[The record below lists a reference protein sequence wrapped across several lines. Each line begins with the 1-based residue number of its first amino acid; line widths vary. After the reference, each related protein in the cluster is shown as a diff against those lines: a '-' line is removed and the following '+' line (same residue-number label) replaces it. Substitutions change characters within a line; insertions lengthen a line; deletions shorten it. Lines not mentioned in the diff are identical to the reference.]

1 MGEAN
6 FYYFTCLKNWIGMI
20 KDMRR
25 VGLLLPRDL
34 IRLSPCPSFAFSPH
48 AAAAASTS
56 AAAFPKGETAMNVFD
71 RKAKALHRDR
81 SVIIRD
87 DHQVFDYLKEEVGYR
102 VYDRV
107 LDIKRHFET
116 VVDLSAGKGYVGRN
130 FTKETCSRLI
140 QCDISRELLARSQ
153 RPQDAAVE
161 LKNYLLDEDEAA
173 ESFPFDDNSLDL
185 VVSSLG
191 LHWVNDLPG
200 CFRSIWRS
208 LKPDA
213 GFLGAMFS
221 GETLFEMRSS
231 LQLAELERQGGF
243 SPHVS
248 PFVEMQDVGGL
259 LNRSGFKMLT
269 VDVDEIVVG
278 YPTLFHLMEDLKG
291 MAENNASWK
300 RPLHLKRDTLMAAA
314 SIYQAMYGQ
323 ENPNEPGQTSI
334 PATFQIVYF
343 IGWKPDKSQAKPAAR
358 GSANVSL
365 KDLDQ
370 VLTPDKM
377 DQLASDMLKD
387 LQKSLDD
394 KDKPDGRK

>member
-1 MGEAN
+1 
-6 FYYFTCLKNWIGMI
+6 MI

-25 VGLLLPRDL
+25 LGLLLPRDL

-102 VYDRV
+102 VYDRI
-107 LDIKRHFET
+107 LDIKRHFNT
-116 VVDLSAGKGYVGRN
+116 VVDLSAGKGYIGRN
-130 FTKETCSRLI
+130 FTKETCSKLV
-140 QCDISRELLARSQ
+140 QCDISRELLSRAQ
-153 RPQDAAVE
+153 RPQDPE
-161 LKNYLLDEDEAA
+161 IDLKNYLLDEDSTLEGL
-173 ESFPFDDNSLDL
+173 PFDDNSLDL

-200 CFRSIWRS
+200 CFRNIWRA
-208 LKPDA
+208 LKPDG

-221 GETLFEMRSS
+221 GETLFEMRCS